1 MRTLALVIL
10 GMITFCGNALAWGDH
25 GHQIVCEIAMRLAE
39 PDARAAIRKLIAADK
54 RFDFFSDSCTFPD
67 HLRTRAEDHFVN
79 LPRSSHGL
87 TTAPCPNVSDCV
99 VTAIQKDFAV
109 LSSKNASQKERLLAL
124 KYLGHWVG
132 DVHQPLNVSFKD
144 DRGGNDVDVTGECSS
159 NLHSAWDTCLVL
171 AVVSDDVE
179 DAATDLMKTI
189 TPAKIEK
196 WTDSD
201 PTDWANESFSI
212 SVKAQTRYCIQQG
225 ASCNLPPGS
234 VKVDSAYIEV
244 NGPVVRE
251 QLQKAGVRLAHL
263 LDAALGNSAPSG
275 HRDDTNRV

>member
-1 MRTLALVIL
+1 MRTLALVIV
-10 GMITFCGNALAWGDH
+10 GMVTFSGNALAWGDH
-25 GHQIVCEIAMRLAE
+25 GHKIVCEIAMRLAE
-39 PDARAAIRKLIAADK
+39 PDTRAAIRKPIATDK

-67 HLRTRAEDHFVN
+67 HPRTRAEEHFVN

-87 TTAPCPNVSDCV
+87 TTDLCPNASDCV

-124 KYLGHWVG
+124 KYLGHWMG
-132 DVHQPLNVSFKD
+132 DVHQPLHVSFKD

-196 WTDSD
+196 WADSD
-201 PTDWANESFSI
+201 PTDWANESFRI
-212 SVKAQTRYCIQQG
+212 SVKAQARYCIQQG

-263 LDAALGNSAPSG
+263 LDAALGK
-275 HRDDTNRV
+275 